1 MKKICLIYAFIL
13 ACTLQ
18 FATAQEYILTSVAKK
33 GATYLN
39 VAEDSLLYD
48 LNYGEMCVAVN
59 LNIDLMTGEASGNV
73 EATFG
78 YNNILDDG
86 FNYPYDSK
94 CLFFNYLLVSDNKSL
109 VEIEHVYTY
118 VL

>member
-1 MKKICLIYAFIL
+1 MCGGKLKHRP
-13 ACTLQ
+13 
-18 FATAQEYILTSVAKK
+18 
-33 GATYLN
+33 
-39 VAEDSLLYD
+39 YD
-48 LNYGEMCVAVN
+48 WRSKWY
-59 LNIDLMTGEASGNV
+59 V
-73 EATFG
+73 EAIFG

-118 VL
+118 GTIERKTVFCNIPLQRNYCTSIYGPLITQDYNFNIEVSTLMMNDSEIEIITR

>member
-1 MKKICLIYAFIL
+1 MIKSSATKIIRTDKKHYEKNCLIYAFIL

-39 VAEDSLLYD
+39 VAEDSLLFD

-59 LNIDLMTGEASGNV
+59 LNIDLMTGEASGM
-73 EATFG
+73 
-78 YNNILDDG
+78 
-86 FNYPYDSK
+86 
-94 CLFFNYLLVSDNKSL
+94 
-109 VEIEHVYTY
+109 
-118 VL
+118 